1 MHPIV
6 LYRRHGKILYALIG
20 TVLLGAWL
28 FANTAHA
35 QFLASDLWPNTDF
48 SKTLVDLSEIQSGG
62 PPKDGIP
69 AIDKPRFVPATE
81 ADAWLDKREPVIAV
95 SINGKNRAYPL
106 QILMFHEIVNDELG
120 GVPISV
126 TFCPLCNASIVFD
139 RRMQGQVLD
148 FGTTGKLRKSDL
160 VMYDRQTESWWQQL
174 TGRAIVGK
182 MAGTVLNRVPAVIV
196 AYEDFRSRFPK
207 GEILSRRTGYFRQ
220 YGQNPYRGYD
230 RVGQQPFLYQDPV
243 DPRLPA
249 MERVLNISSKDVHK
263 LYPYSAL
270 RATPIVND
278 QVADIPVVVFSRAG
292 TLSVLDEGKIG
303 DSRTI
308 PSAAAYRRKLDGQT
322 LDFEIRD
329 GKIVD
334 TRTRSS
340 WDLFGRAVAGPLA
353 GKQLENIAQ
362 GVHFAFAW
370 LAFHP
375 DSLIYKPAP

>member
-1 MHPIV
+1 MHPII
-6 LYRRHGKILYALIG
+6 LSRRRDKSLFALAALL
-20 TVLLGAWL
+20 LLGAWL
-28 FANTAHA
+28 YATTAHA

-69 AIDKPRFVPATE
+69 AIDKPRFVSSEE

-95 SINGKNRAYPL
+95 SINGKSRAYPL
-106 QILMFHEIVNDELG
+106 QILMFHEIVNDELNG
-120 GVPISV
+120 TPITV

-196 AYEDFRSRFPK
+196 AYEDFRNRFPK
-207 GEILSRRTGYFRQ
+207 GAILSRRTGYFRH

-270 RATPIVND
+270 RATPVIND
-278 QVADIPVVVFSRAG
+278 QIADIPVVVFSRTG
-292 TLSVLDEGKIG
+292 TLSVLDEGQIG

-308 PSAAAYRRKLDGQT
+308 PSAAAYKRELDGKA
-322 LDFEIRD
+322 LSFEIRN
-329 GKIVD
+329 GKIMD
-334 TRTRSS
+334 IRTGSS
-340 WDLFGRAVAGPLA
+340 WDLFGRATAGPLQ
-353 GKQLENIAQ
+353 GKQLEYVAQ

-370 LAFHP
+370 LAFRP

>member
-1 MHPIV
+1 MPATTQPQ
-6 LYRRHGKILYALIG
+6 RHHKILIILASIL
-20 TVLLGAWL
+20 LLGGWL
-28 FANTAHA
+28 YTGTAHA

-69 AIDKPRFVPATE
+69 AIDKPRFVSSEE
-81 ADAWLDKREPVIAV
+81 ADAWLDKREPVISI
-95 SINGKNRAYPL
+95 SINGKSRAYPL
-106 QILMFHEIVNDELG
+106 QILMFHEIVNDELNG
-120 GVPISV
+120 IPITV

-139 RRMQGQVLD
+139 RRLKGQVLD

-182 MAGTVLNRVPAVIV
+182 MAGTILNRVPAVIV
-196 AYEDFRSRFPK
+196 AYEDFRNRFPK
-207 GEILSRRTGYFRQ
+207 GEILSRRTGYFRH

-270 RATPIVND
+270 RAKPIVND
-278 QVADIPVVVFSRAG
+278 QIADIPVVVFSRTG
-292 TLSVLDEGKIG
+292 TLSVLDEGAINN
-303 DSRTI
+303 SRTI
-308 PSAAAYRRKLDGQT
+308 PSAAAYRRDLDGET
-322 LDFEIRD
+322 LHFEIRD
-329 GKIVD
+329 GQIRD
-334 TRTRSS
+334 TKTSSS
-340 WDLFGRAVAGPLA
+340 WDLFGRAITGPLA
-353 GKQLENIAQ
+353 GKQLANIPQ